1 MKFTF
6 KQFVVKQER
15 SAMKIGTDGVLLGAW
30 TSLDNQPL
38 SILDI
43 GAGTGIISLLLAQRS
58 LSETID
64 AVELDENAYE
74 ECVDNFEAS
83 DWGDRLF
90 CYHTSVQ
97 QFAEEIDDK
106 YDLIFSNPPFYTD
119 QFKSENK
126 ARNKARFT
134 DSLSFKDLT
143 KAVSKLLSSHG
154 IFTLIIPFKEETN
167 FISIASEHHLFPKKI
182 CRVKGNINSEIK
194 RSLIEFSFVKSKV
207 NIEELI
213 LENSRHNYTEKYKN
227 LVKDFYLN
235 M

>member
-6 KQFVVKQER
+6 KQFTVKQER
-15 SAMKIGTDGVLLGAW
+15 SAMKVGTDGVLLGAW

-90 CYHTSVQ
+90 CYHTSAQ

-106 YDLIFSNPPFYTD
+106 YSLIVSNPPFYTD
-119 QFKSENK
+119 HFKSENK

-143 KAVSKLLSSHG
+143 KAVSKLLSSNG

-167 FISIASEHHLFPKKI
+167 FISIASEYHLFPNKI

-194 RSLIEFSFVKSKV
+194 RSLIEFSLVNSKV
-207 NIEELI
+207 SVEELI
-213 LENSRHNYTEKYKN
+213 LENSRHHYTEKYKN
-227 LVKDFYLN
+227 LVKDFYLKL
-235 M
+235 